1 MSRLVKWLEDY
12 VLPIASRLGQERWLV
27 ALRDAFI
34 SLMPITIA
42 GSLAVLIKSLITA
55 AKVHLGWNTFAF
67 AMQPLVSISD
77 LVWRG
82 TFSLYACFFALA
94 LGYQLAKNFEG
105 NRLAA
110 AIVSLS
116 SFSLSIA
123 NYAEIRLHGESVV
136 VKNAFD
142 ISQFSTTGLFT
153 AILFGSI
160 GFLIYYACYKA
171 RFMLHLSTNMPHAEQ
186 AAFDSLIPAMVAIF
200 SVGGIN
206 YLFQAVTHD
215 YFGDWL
221 LTTIQMPL
229 VKWGQGFGTV
239 LLVTLLVQ
247 VFWFFGINGLGILSP
262 ILDSIWLTAQNGN
275 ITAATSGK
283 VPPYVWVRGSFDVFA
298 WFGGAGGTLMLI
310 VAILAFSKRSD
321 YRTIAK
327 IALAPGIFNIG
338 EPILLG
344 LPVVLNPVYLIPFL
358 LTPVVNVA
366 FSYWVSVMGLVNPV
380 QVAVPSIMPP
390 IIGPF
395 LACNYDWRAIIL
407 SIVNMLIAFAI
418 WSPFVIAADKI
429 ADTNNPKT
437 FFTTQF

>member
-55 AKVHLGWNTFAF
+55 AKVHIGWNTFAF

-142 ISQFSTTGLFT
+142 INQFSTTGLFT

-247 VFWFFGINGLGILSP
+247 VFWFFGINGLGVLSP

-310 VAILAFSKRSD
+310 IAILAFSNRSD

>member
-12 VLPIASRLGQERWLV
+12 VLPIASRLGQVRWLV

-186 AAFDSLIPAMVAIF
+186 AAFDSLIPAMVAVF

-247 VFWFFGINGLGILSP
+247 VFWFFGINGLGVLSP

-310 VAILAFSKRSD
+310 VAILVFSKRSD

-395 LACNYDWRAIIL
+395 LACNYDWRAIVL
-407 SIVNMLIAFAI
+407 SIVDMLIAFAI

>member
-12 VLPIASRLGQERWLV
+12 VLPIASRLGQVRWLV

-123 NYAEIRLHGESVV
+123 NYAKIRFHGESVV

-186 AAFDSLIPAMVAIF
+186 AAFDSLIPAMVAVF

-247 VFWFFGINGLGILSP
+247 VFWFFGINGLGVLSP

-407 SIVNMLIAFAI
+407 SIVDMLIAFAI

>member
-239 LLVTLLVQ
+239 LLVTLLIQ
-247 VFWFFGINGLGILSP
+247 VFWFFGINGLGVLSP

-283 VPPYVWVRGSFDVFA
+283 APPYVWVRGSFNVFA

-310 VAILAFSKRSD
+310 VAILVFSKRSD

>member
-12 VLPIASRLGQERWLV
+12 VLPIASRLGQVRWLV

-123 NYAEIRLHGESVV
+123 NYAKIRFHGESVV

-186 AAFDSLIPAMVAIF
+186 AAFDSLIPAMVAVF

-247 VFWFFGINGLGILSP
+247 VFWFFGINGLGVLSP

-283 VPPYVWVRGSFDVFA
+283 VPPYVWVRGSFNVFA
-298 WFGGAGGTLMLI
+298 WFGGAGCTLMLI
-310 VAILAFSKRSD
+310 VAILVFSKRSD

-407 SIVNMLIAFAI
+407 SIVDMLIAFAI

>member
-1 MSRLVKWLEDY
+1 MSRLVKWLENY
-12 VLPIASRLGQERWLV
+12 VLPVANRLGQVRWLV

-123 NYAEIRLHGESVV
+123 NYAKVRFHGESVV
-136 VKNAFD
+136 IKSAFD

-153 AILFGSI
+153 AILFGSL
-160 GFLIYYACYKA
+160 GFAIYYACYKA
-171 RFMLHLSTNMPHAEQ
+171 RFMLHLSTNLPHAEQ
-186 AAFDSLIPAMVAIF
+186 AAFDSLSPAIVSSF
-200 SVGGIN
+200 SIGGIN
-206 YLFQAVTHD
+206 YLFQVAAGK

-239 LLVTLLVQ
+239 LLVTLMVQ
-247 VFWFFGINGLGILSP
+247 VFWFFGINGLGVLSP

-310 VAILAFSKRSD
+310 VAILVFSKRSD

-327 IALAPGIFNIG
+327 ITLAPGIFNIG

-395 LACNYDWRAIIL
+395 LACNYDWRAIVL
-407 SIVNMLIAFAI
+407 SIIDMLIAFAI

>member
-12 VLPIASRLGQERWLV
+12 VLPIASRLGQVRWLV

-55 AKVHLGWNTFAF
+55 AKVHLGWDTFAF

-123 NYAEIRLHGESVV
+123 NYAKIRFHGESVV

-153 AILFGSI
+153 AILFGST

-186 AAFDSLIPAMVAIF
+186 AAFDSLIPAMVAVF

-247 VFWFFGINGLGILSP
+247 VFWFFGINGLGVLSP

-283 VPPYVWVRGSFDVFA
+283 VPPYIWVRGSFNVFA

-310 VAILAFSKRSD
+310 VAILVFSKRSD

-407 SIVNMLIAFAI
+407 SIVDMLIAFAI

>member
-247 VFWFFGINGLGILSP
+247 VFWFFGINGLGVLSP

>member
-55 AKVHLGWNTFAF
+55 AKVHIGWNTFAF

-247 VFWFFGINGLGILSP
+247 VFWFFGINGLGVLSP

-418 WSPFVIAADKI
+418 WSLFVIAADKI

>member
-12 VLPIASRLGQERWLV
+12 VLPIASRLGQVRWLV

-42 GSLAVLIKSLITA
+42 GSLAVLIKSLITD

-123 NYAEIRLHGESVV
+123 NYAKIRFHGESVV

-186 AAFDSLIPAMVAIF
+186 AAFDSLIPAMVAVF

-247 VFWFFGINGLGILSP
+247 VFWFFGINGLGVLSP

-283 VPPYVWVRGSFDVFA
+283 VPPYVWVRGSFNVFA

-310 VAILAFSKRSD
+310 VAILVFSKRSD

-407 SIVNMLIAFAI
+407 SIVDMLIAFAI

-429 ADTNNPKT
+429 ADNNNPKT

>member
-1 MSRLVKWLEDY
+1 MSRLVKWLENY
-12 VLPIASRLGQERWLV
+12 VLPVANRLGQVRWLV

-123 NYAEIRLHGESVV
+123 NYAKVRFHGESVV
-136 VKNAFD
+136 IKSAFD

-153 AILFGSI
+153 AILFGSL
-160 GFLIYYACYKA
+160 GFAIYYACYKA
-171 RFMLHLSTNMPHAEQ
+171 RFMLHLSTNLPHAEQ
-186 AAFDSLIPAMVAIF
+186 AAFDSLIRAMVSIF
-200 SVGGIN
+200 SIGGIN
-206 YLFQAVTHD
+206 YLFQVATGN

-239 LLVTLLVQ
+239 LLVTLMVQ
-247 VFWFFGINGLGILSP
+247 VFWFFGINGLGVLSP

-310 VAILAFSKRSD
+310 VAILVFSKRSD

-327 IALAPGIFNIG
+327 ITLAPGIFNIG

-395 LACNYDWRAIIL
+395 LACNYDWRAIVL
-407 SIVNMLIAFAI
+407 SIIDMLIAFAI

>member
-55 AKVHLGWNTFAF
+55 AKVHIGWNTFAF

-142 ISQFSTTGLFT
+142 INQFSTTGLFT

-247 VFWFFGINGLGILSP
+247 VFWFFGINGLGVLSP

-310 VAILAFSKRSD
+310 IAILAFSKRSD

>member
-12 VLPIASRLGQERWLV
+12 VLPIASRLGQVRWLV

-67 AMQPLVSISD
+67 AMQPLVSISN

-123 NYAEIRLHGESVV
+123 NYAKIRFHGESVV

-186 AAFDSLIPAMVAIF
+186 AAFDSLIPAMVAVF

-247 VFWFFGINGLGILSP
+247 VFWFFGINGLGVLSP

-283 VPPYVWVRGSFDVFA
+283 VPPYVWVRGSFNVFA

-310 VAILAFSKRSD
+310 VAILVFSKRSD

-407 SIVNMLIAFAI
+407 SIVDMLIAFAI

-429 ADTNNPKT
+429 ADNNNPKT

>member
-55 AKVHLGWNTFAF
+55 AKVHIGWNTFAF

-123 NYAEIRLHGESVV
+123 NYAKIRFHGESVV

-247 VFWFFGINGLGILSP
+247 VFWFFGINGLGVLSP

-310 VAILAFSKRSD
+310 VAILVFSKRSD

-358 LTPVVNVA
+358 LTPVINVA

-407 SIVNMLIAFAI
+407 SIVNMLITFAI

>member
-12 VLPIASRLGQERWLV
+12 VLPIASRLGQVRWLV

-123 NYAEIRLHGESVV
+123 NYAKIRFHGESVV

-247 VFWFFGINGLGILSP
+247 VFWFFGINGLGVLSP

-283 VPPYVWVRGSFDVFA
+283 VPPYVWVRGSFNVFA

-310 VAILAFSKRSD
+310 VAILVFSKRSD

-407 SIVNMLIAFAI
+407 SIVDMLIAFAI

>member
-1 MSRLVKWLEDY
+1 M
-12 VLPIASRLGQERWLV
+12 
-27 ALRDAFI
+27 
-34 SLMPITIA
+34 
-42 GSLAVLIKSLITA
+42 
-55 AKVHLGWNTFAF
+55 
-67 AMQPLVSISD
+67 
-77 LVWRG
+77 
-82 TFSLYACFFALA
+82 
-94 LGYQLAKNFEG
+94 
-105 NRLAA
+105 
-110 AIVSLS
+110 
-116 SFSLSIA
+116 SIA
-123 NYAEIRLHGESVV
+123 NYAKVRFHGESVV
-136 VKNAFD
+136 IKSAFD

-153 AILFGSI
+153 AILFGSL
-160 GFLIYYACYKA
+160 GFAIYYACYKA
-171 RFMLHLSTNMPHAEQ
+171 RFMLHLSTNLPHAEQ
-186 AAFDSLIPAMVAIF
+186 AAFDSLIPAMVSIF
-200 SVGGIN
+200 SIGGIN
-206 YLFQAVTHD
+206 YLFQVATGN

-239 LLVTLLVQ
+239 LLVTLMVQ
-247 VFWFFGINGLGILSP
+247 VFWFFGINGLGVLSP
-262 ILDSIWLTAQNGN
+262 ILNSIWLTAQNGN

-310 VAILAFSKRSD
+310 VAILVFSKRSD

-327 IALAPGIFNIG
+327 ITLAPGIFNIG

-395 LACNYDWRAIIL
+395 LACNYDWRAIVL
-407 SIVNMLIAFAI
+407 SIIDMLIAFAI

>member
-247 VFWFFGINGLGILSP
+247 VFWFFGINGLGVLSP

-283 VPPYVWVRGSFDVFA
+283 APPYVWVRGSFNVFA

-310 VAILAFSKRSD
+310 VAILVFSKRSD

-395 LACNYDWRAIIL
+395 LACNYDWRAIVL
-407 SIVNMLIAFAI
+407 SIVDMLIAFAI

>member
-12 VLPIASRLGQERWLV
+12 VLPIASRLGQVRWLV

-123 NYAEIRLHGESVV
+123 NYAKIRFHGESVV

-186 AAFDSLIPAMVAIF
+186 AAFDSLIPAMVAVF

-247 VFWFFGINGLGILSP
+247 VFWFFGINGLGVLSP

-310 VAILAFSKRSD
+310 VAILVFSKRSD

>member
-1 MSRLVKWLEDY
+1 MKWLEDY
-12 VLPIASRLGQERWLV
+12 VLPIASRLGQVRWLV

-123 NYAEIRLHGESVV
+123 NYAKIRFHGESVV

-186 AAFDSLIPAMVAIF
+186 AAFDSLIPAMVAVF

-247 VFWFFGINGLGILSP
+247 VFWFFGINGLGVLSP

-283 VPPYVWVRGSFDVFA
+283 VPPYVWVRGSFNVFA

-310 VAILAFSKRSD
+310 VAILVFSKRSD

-407 SIVNMLIAFAI
+407 SIVDMLIAFAI

>member
-12 VLPIASRLGQERWLV
+12 VLPIASKLGQVRWLV

-123 NYAEIRLHGESVV
+123 NYAKIRFHGESVV

-186 AAFDSLIPAMVAIF
+186 AAFDSLIPAMVAVF

-247 VFWFFGINGLGILSP
+247 VFWFFGINGLGVLSP

-283 VPPYVWVRGSFDVFA
+283 VPPYVWVRGSFNVFA

-310 VAILAFSKRSD
+310 VAILVFSKRSD

-358 LTPVVNVA
+358 LTPVINVA

-407 SIVNMLIAFAI
+407 SIVDMLIAFAI

-429 ADTNNPKT
+429 ADNNNPKT

>member
-12 VLPIASRLGQERWLV
+12 VLPIASRLGQVRWLV

-186 AAFDSLIPAMVAIF
+186 AAFDSLIPAMVAVF

-247 VFWFFGINGLGILSP
+247 VFWFFGINGLGVLSP

-283 VPPYVWVRGSFDVFA
+283 APPYVWVRGSFNVFA

-310 VAILAFSKRSD
+310 VAILVFSKRSD

>member
-55 AKVHLGWNTFAF
+55 AKVHIGWNTFAF

-247 VFWFFGINGLGILSP
+247 VFWFFGINGLGVLSP

-407 SIVNMLIAFAI
+407 SIVDMLIAFAI

-429 ADTNNPKT
+429 ADNNNPKT

>member
-186 AAFDSLIPAMVAIF
+186 AAFDSLIPAMVAVF

-247 VFWFFGINGLGILSP
+247 VFWFFGINGLGVLSP

-283 VPPYVWVRGSFDVFA
+283 APPYVWVRGSFNVFA

-310 VAILAFSKRSD
+310 VAILVFSKRSD

>member
-247 VFWFFGINGLGILSP
+247 VFWFFGINGLGVLSP

-344 LPVVLNPVYLIPFL
+344 LPVVLNPIYLIPFL

-429 ADTNNPKT
+429 ADTNKPKT

>member
-247 VFWFFGINGLGILSP
+247 VFWFFGINGLGVLSP

-366 FSYWVSVMGLVNPV
+366 FSYWVSLMGLVNPV

>member
-12 VLPIASRLGQERWLV
+12 VLPIASRLGQVRWLV

-123 NYAEIRLHGESVV
+123 NYAKIRFHGESVV

-186 AAFDSLIPAMVAIF
+186 AAFDSLIPAMVAVF

-247 VFWFFGINGLGILSP
+247 VFWFFGINGLGVLSP

-283 VPPYVWVRGSFDVFA
+283 APPYVWVRGSFNVFA

-310 VAILAFSKRSD
+310 VAILVFSKRSD

>member
-247 VFWFFGINGLGILSP
+247 VFWFFGINGLGVLSP

-283 VPPYVWVRGSFDVFA
+283 VPPYVWVRGSFNVFA

>member
-247 VFWFFGINGLGILSP
+247 VFWFFGINGLGVLSP

-310 VAILAFSKRSD
+310 VAILVFSKRSD

>member
-55 AKVHLGWNTFAF
+55 AKVHIGWNTFAF

-142 ISQFSTTGLFT
+142 INQFSTTGLFT

-247 VFWFFGINGLGILSP
+247 VFWFFGINGLGVLSP

-344 LPVVLNPVYLIPFL
+344 LPAVLNPVYLIPFL

>member
-12 VLPIASRLGQERWLV
+12 VLPIASRLGQVRWLV

-42 GSLAVLIKSLITA
+42 GSLAVLIKSLITD

-186 AAFDSLIPAMVAIF
+186 AAFDSLIPAMVAVF

-247 VFWFFGINGLGILSP
+247 VFWFFGINGLGVLSP

-310 VAILAFSKRSD
+310 VAILVFSKRSD

>member
-239 LLVTLLVQ
+239 LLVTLLIQ
-247 VFWFFGINGLGILSP
+247 VFWFFGINGLGVLSP

-395 LACNYDWRAIIL
+395 LACNYDWRAIVL
-407 SIVNMLIAFAI
+407 SIVDMLIAFAI

>member
-55 AKVHLGWNTFAF
+55 AKVHIGWNTFAF

-239 LLVTLLVQ
+239 LLVTLLIQ
-247 VFWFFGINGLGILSP
+247 VFWFFGINGLGVLSP

>member
-12 VLPIASRLGQERWLV
+12 VLPIASRLGQIRWLV

-94 LGYQLAKNFEG
+94 LGYQLSKNFEG

-123 NYAEIRLHGESVV
+123 NYAKIRFHGESVV

-186 AAFDSLIPAMVAIF
+186 AAFDSLIPAMVAVF

-247 VFWFFGINGLGILSP
+247 VFWFFGINGLGVLSP

-283 VPPYVWVRGSFDVFA
+283 VPPYVWVRGSFNVFA

-310 VAILAFSKRSD
+310 VAILVFSKRSD

-407 SIVNMLIAFAI
+407 SIVDMLIAFAI

>member
-12 VLPIASRLGQERWLV
+12 VLPIASRLGQVRWLV

-123 NYAEIRLHGESVV
+123 NYAKIRFHGESVV

-186 AAFDSLIPAMVAIF
+186 AAFDSLIPAMVAVF

-247 VFWFFGINGLGILSP
+247 VFWFFGINGLGVLSP

-283 VPPYVWVRGSFDVFA
+283 VPPYVWVRGSFNVFA

-310 VAILAFSKRSD
+310 VAILVFSKRSD

-380 QVAVPSIMPP
+380 QVAVPSIMSP

-407 SIVNMLIAFAI
+407 SIVDMLIAFAI